1 MVRTPALSLSP
12 LPAAASFYNEDG
24 ELLSLRNNKK
34 GMRHVQT
41 FESTSSRTDSF
52 RHHSLADFA
61 EPDPSVRLT
70 FPDALATGRICATLC
85 VPMHRGRRMRQW
97 LAVFALSISV
107 AAQAGPVEQAQAVAA
122 IKEGKL
128 AIDVRSQSD
137 YDAGTVL
144 NAVRVDYRRLV
155 NQLKQVMTDRNLVL
169 VIFSSSDVRAGKAQD
184 KLMKAGYTSIINGGS
199 YDELHNALYDVTDDP
214 AE

>member
-1 MVRTPALSLSP
+1 
-12 LPAAASFYNEDG
+12 
-24 ELLSLRNNKK
+24 
-34 GMRHVQT
+34 
-41 FESTSSRTDSF
+41 
-52 RHHSLADFA
+52 
-61 EPDPSVRLT
+61 
-70 FPDALATGRICATLC
+70 
-85 VPMHRGRRMRQW
+85 MRQW
-97 LAVFALSISV
+97 LAVFALSLSV

-144 NAVRVDYRRLV
+144 NAVRVDDRRLV

-199 YDELHNALYDVTDDP
+199 YDELHNAVYDVTDDP

>member
-1 MVRTPALSLSP
+1 
-12 LPAAASFYNEDG
+12 
-24 ELLSLRNNKK
+24 
-34 GMRHVQT
+34 
-41 FESTSSRTDSF
+41 
-52 RHHSLADFA
+52 
-61 EPDPSVRLT
+61 
-70 FPDALATGRICATLC
+70 
-85 VPMHRGRRMRQW
+85 MRQW
-97 LAVFALSISV
+97 LAVFALSLSV

-144 NAVRVDYRRLV
+144 NAVRVDDRRLV

>member
-1 MVRTPALSLSP
+1 
-12 LPAAASFYNEDG
+12 
-24 ELLSLRNNKK
+24 
-34 GMRHVQT
+34 
-41 FESTSSRTDSF
+41 
-52 RHHSLADFA
+52 
-61 EPDPSVRLT
+61 
-70 FPDALATGRICATLC
+70 
-85 VPMHRGRRMRQW
+85 MRQW

-144 NAVRVDYRRLV
+144 NAVRVDDRRLV